1 MNPDESLLG
10 GAFDTVETTFTKG
23 IAGTLFDIAKRVGG
37 STLDVVGEKRKA
49 NKAVQQYAD
58 RYQKRYGLLRL
69 LGMPQGVALESIYTP
84 VRVLNELSIR
94 NFETI
99 PDLEENYRDR
109 DLRRLQR
116 GACRSEDG
124 LTVAERNQYLM
135 VLGNPGG
142 GKSTFLR
149 RLGLEAFAGEQGK
162 FQDKRIPVLL
172 ELKQFNTEQVDLIA
186 AIAEEMQHFG
196 FPPSREFAQ
205 KALAAGKLLVLL
217 DGLDEVPNQFTNS
230 VMRAIDNLVTGHEQ
244 NRFVASCRIAAFR
257 SNFQHDFRVI
267 ELADFDDQQI
277 EQFITN
283 WFSSELDRQSDTAQ
297 KCWETL
303 NSDNNKAAKELAQ
316 TPLLLTFLCLVYGR
330 KLNFPP
336 TRSRLYNKALD
347 ILLEEWAAE
356 KRLQQ
361 EPIHEGLHTDLEKV
375 MLAEIAHENFKHDRL
390 FFEEQAIVK
399 SITSF
404 LADSVKD
411 AKYLDGKK
419 ILQAIAAQ
427 QGILVQRAE
436 DVYSFSHLTLQEHLT
451 AQYINENDRL
461 VEQLITQHL
470 TDKRWR
476 EIFLLVAGLK
486 NDASQFLLK
495 MEKATR
501 KLIYTDKL
509 HRLLVWTKYRVN
521 NSAGDIQPVGK
532 RAIVLA
538 SALAL
543 TKNNISALV
552 NAYSEDN
559 TYFFAN
565 AYAYSLRSA
574 IANTKAIAN
583 TYANTYANADIPAL
597 AENALENF
605 IDHTQW
611 SEQYQIYRDVNY
623 SQLIATLKELQQNMP
638 QEKEKKEVFPA
649 FGKQMIEIWLKAFQ
663 LQTEMVEL
671 SKQEIKELDR
681 YFYAN
686 LLMVECEQAAV
697 LVLRKTWQEIE
708 SRMLMPFR

>member
-1 MNPDESLLG
+1 
-10 GAFDTVETTFTKG
+10 
-23 IAGTLFDIAKRVGG
+23 
-37 STLDVVGEKRKA
+37 
-49 NKAVQQYAD
+49 
-58 RYQKRYGLLRL
+58 
-69 LGMPQGVALESIYTP
+69 
-84 VRVLNELSIR
+84 
-94 NFETI
+94 
-99 PDLEENYRDR
+99 
-109 DLRRLQR
+109 
-116 GACRSEDG
+116 
-124 LTVAERNQYLM
+124 
-135 VLGNPGG
+135 
-142 GKSTFLR
+142 
-149 RLGLEAFAGEQGK
+149 
-162 FQDKRIPVLL
+162 
-172 ELKQFNTEQVDLIA
+172 
-186 AIAEEMQHFG
+186 
-196 FPPSREFAQ
+196 
-205 KALAAGKLLVLL
+205 
-217 DGLDEVPNQFTNS
+217 
-230 VMRAIDNLVTGHEQ
+230 
-244 NRFVASCRIAAFR
+244 
-257 SNFQHDFRVI
+257 
-267 ELADFDDQQI
+267 
-277 EQFITN
+277 
-283 WFSSELDRQSDTAQ
+283 
-297 KCWETL
+297 
-303 NSDNNKAAKELAQ
+303 
-316 TPLLLTFLCLVYGR
+316 
-330 KLNFPP
+330 
-336 TRSRLYNKALD
+336 
-347 ILLEEWAAE
+347 
-356 KRLQQ
+356 
-361 EPIHEGLHTDLEKV
+361 
-375 MLAEIAHENFKHDRL
+375 
-390 FFEEQAIVK
+390 
-399 SITSF
+399 
-404 LADSVKD
+404 
-411 AKYLDGKK
+411 
-419 ILQAIAAQ
+419 
-427 QGILVQRAE
+427 
-436 DVYSFSHLTLQEHLT
+436 
-451 AQYINENDRL
+451 
-461 VEQLITQHL
+461 
-470 TDKRWR
+470 
-476 EIFLLVAGLK
+476 
-486 NDASQFLLK
+486 
-495 MEKATR
+495 MEKATQ

-509 HRLLVWTKYRVN
+509 HRLLVWTKDRVN